1 MNAEAIRSRIVA
13 TLSADANVRRQAELE
28 LKQAEGH
35 AGFIDVLQDILS
47 GEPDDS
53 IRLSTVIYL
62 KNRTNRGWSRTDHY
76 PEEPLI
82 AEDEKQRFRDRIL
95 PILAASRGPVRQQL
109 LQLIQRVLHFDFPGK
124 WPSFMDVTLQL
135 LHANDPP
142 SVLAGLQ
149 CLLVT
154 CRAYRFKGA
163 QDNGRVEFDQIIEAS
178 FPRLQQVCNELVAQ
192 ESDEAA
198 EMLHIALKAYK
209 HATWLELSSFLRQHE
224 VNIGWCTIFLQTV
237 SKSVPASAMPEDVED
252 RERHHWWKAKKWAY
266 FNLNRLW
273 IRHGNTQAITSKTD
287 EPAKFAKDFET
298 TVAPEI
304 LKHYL
309 GEVEKWVAKTSW
321 LSKPCLSYT
330 LVFLD
335 ECCRPKSMWN
345 LMRPHLNNLVT
356 HLVFPVLCLSD
367 EDIEKFQDEP
377 EEYLHRKLNFYEEVS
392 APDVAATNFLVT
404 LTKARR
410 KQTFELLQFINGV
423 VNEYEQA
430 AVANKNHRAKEGALR
445 MIGTLAPVL
454 LGKKSPI
461 ADQVEYFLVRYVF
474 PDFKSSEGYLR
485 ARACDTIEKFEQ
497 LNFKDSNHLL
507 AIYRYILDCMAD
519 EALPVRVTAALALQP
534 LIRHD
539 TIRISMQQSIP
550 TIMQQLLKLANEC
563 DIDALANVMEDFV
576 EVFAT
581 ELTPFAVALS
591 EQLKDTY
598 LRIVRELLE
607 KNDNRNTEDGDYGD
621 YLDDK
626 SITALG
632 VLQTIGTLIL
642 TLESTPDVL
651 LHIEAVL
658 MPVIQIT
665 LQNKLY
671 DLYNEVFE
679 IIDSCTFAAKGISP
693 VMWQAFE
700 LIHATFKSG
709 AELYLEDMLPALDNF
724 VQYGAPQLIQKPEYV
739 AALYSM
745 VQDMFEDQKVG
756 GVDRICACKLAEA
769 MMLSL
774 RDHIDQSVQGFITL
788 AMTILNGN
796 EVKVKSYKIHL
807 MEMVINAIY
816 YNPILTLA
824 VLEAK
829 EWTNKFFSLWFGN
842 MDSFSRVHD
851 KKLCIVAI
859 ASLLSLGP
867 DQIPASVS
875 TGWPRLL
882 SGITS
887 LFKTLPNA
895 MRNREEALKDDFQY
909 DANNYDDDDDEEWAE
924 DDTNWNAGEGPEQE
938 STESRDESTAYLEFL
953 NEEAQ
958 KFSQLENQYREADGE
973 SDDEL
978 GEDSVLLESPLDKV
992 ECYQLFRG
1000 VLLKMQQES
1009 PQLYT
1014 NLTTHLSADE
1024 KNTIQSAMQ
1033 QAETNAQAALLVQQ
1047 AAQNVAQ
1054 IAPAAPN
1061 GGVS

>member
-1 MNAEAIRSRIVA
+1 MDANVVRSRVVA
-13 TLSADANVRRQAELE
+13 TLSPDANLRRSAEIE

-35 AGFIDVLQDILS
+35 PGFTDVLLEILS
-47 GEPDDS
+47 AESEDS
-53 IRLSTVIYL
+53 VRLSTVIYL
-62 KNRTNRGWSRTDHY
+62 KNRTNRGWSRSDHY
-76 PEEPLI
+76 PDEPLL

-109 LQLIQRVLHFDFPGK
+109 LQVIQRILHFDFPGK

-135 LHANDPP
+135 LHANDPH

-154 CRAYRFKGA
+154 CRAYRFKGN
-163 QDNGRVEFDQIIEAS
+163 QDVGRGEFDKIVEAS
-178 FPRLQQVCNELVAQ
+178 FPRLQQVCNELVNQ
-192 ESDEAA
+192 ESDEAG

-209 HATWLELSSFLRQHE
+209 HATWLELSDFLRQHD
-224 VNIGWCTIFLQTV
+224 VNIGWCTIFLQTI
-237 SKSVPASAMPEDVED
+237 SKAIPASAMPEDVDE

-273 IRHGNTQAITSKTD
+273 IRHGNAQGLQTKSD
-287 EPAKFAKDFET
+287 ETTKFAKDFEST
-298 TVAPEI
+298 IAPEI

-309 GEVEKWVAKTSW
+309 SEIEKWVSKTTW

-335 ECCRPKSMWN
+335 ECCRPKSTWN
-345 LMRPHLNNLVT
+345 LMKPHLNNLIT
-356 HLVFPVLCLSD
+356 HLVFPVLCLSQ
-367 EDIEKFQDEP
+367 EDVEKFEEEP

-404 LTKARR
+404 LTKVRR
-410 KQTFELLQFINGV
+410 KQTFELLQFINSV
-423 VNEYEQA
+423 VSEYEQA
-430 AVANKNHRAKEGALR
+430 PVENKNHIAKEGALR

-474 PDFKSSEGYLR
+474 PDFKSPQGFLR

-497 LNFKDSNHLL
+497 LNFKDQNNLL
-507 AIYRYILDCMAD
+507 IIYRHILDSMAD
-519 EALPVRVTAALALQP
+519 TDLPVRVTAALALQP

-539 TIRISMQQSIP
+539 AIRISMQQSIP

-591 EQLKDTY
+591 EQLRDTY
-598 LRIVRELLE
+598 LRIVRELLD
-607 KNDNRNTEDGDYGD
+607 KNENRNDDDGEYGD

-693 VMWQAFE
+693 TMWQAFE

-724 VQYGAPQLIQKPEYV
+724 VQYGAPQLVEKPEYV
-739 AALYSM
+739 TALYSM
-745 VQDMFEDQKVG
+745 VSDMFQDQKVG

-774 RDHIDQSVQGFITL
+774 RGSIDPSVTGFITM
-788 AMTILNGN
+788 AMTVLNSQD
-796 EVKVKSYKIHL
+796 VKVKSYKIHL

-816 YNPILTLA
+816 YNPVLTLA

-829 EWTNKFFSLWFGN
+829 GWTNKFFSLWFGN
-842 MDSFSRVHD
+842 MAHFSRVHD

-859 ASLLSLGP
+859 VSLLSINP

-882 SGITS
+882 SGLVT
-887 LFKTLPNA
+887 LFTTLPTA
-895 MRNREEALKDDFQY
+895 LKNREEALKDDFTFDPNSY
-909 DANNYDDDDDEEWAE
+909 DVEDDEEWGE
-924 DDTNWNAGEGPEQE
+924 EDTNWTADAPEDDQNEG
-938 STESRDESTAYLEFL
+938 RDESTAYLEFL

-958 KFSQLENQYREADGE
+958 KFSQIENQYHEE
-973 SDDEL
+973 SDEEL

-992 ECYQLFRG
+992 EPYQLLRG
-1000 VLLKMQQES
+1000 ALMKLQS
-1009 PQLYT
+1009 DTPQYYT
-1014 NLTTHLSADE
+1014 ELTSHLAPE
-1024 KNTIQSAMQ
+1024 ERTVIQAVFS
-1033 QAETNAQAALLVQQ
+1033 QAEANAQAALQL
-1047 AAQNVAQ
+1047 AADAARNNQTPQ
-1054 IAPAAPN
+1054 SAAPN

>member
-1 MNAEAIRSRIVA
+1 MNAEAIRSRIVGS
-13 TLSADANVRRQAELE
+13 LSADANVRRAAELE
-28 LKQAEGH
+28 LKAAESH
-35 AGFIDVLQDILS
+35 AGFTDVLVEILGAEPQD
-47 GEPDDS
+47 DV
-53 IRLSTVIYL
+53 RLSTVIYL
-62 KNRTNRGWSRTDHY
+62 KNRTNRGWSKSDHY
-76 PEEPLI
+76 PDETLI

-95 PILAASRGPVRQQL
+95 PILAASQGPARQQI
-109 LQLIQRVLHFDFPGK
+109 LQMIQRILHFDFPGK
-124 WPSFMDVTLQL
+124 WPNFMDVTLNL
-135 LHANDPP
+135 LHANDPS

-154 CRAYRFKGA
+154 CRAYRFKGS
-163 QDNGRVEFDQIIEAS
+163 QDNGRAEFDKIVEAS
-178 FPRLQQVCNELVAQ
+178 FPRLLQICQELVNQ
-192 ESDEAA
+192 ESNEAA

-209 HATWLELSSFLRQHE
+209 HATWLELSSFLRQHD
-224 VNIGWCTIFLQTV
+224 VNIGWCTIFLNTV
-237 SKSVPASAMPEDVED
+237 SKAIPAAAMSEDLDE

-273 IRHGNTQAITSKTD
+273 IRHGNPASITSKGDDVTR
-287 EPAKFAKDFET
+287 FAKEFEST
-298 TVAPEI
+298 IAPEI

-309 GEVEKWVAKTSW
+309 QEIEKWVSKTAW

-330 LVFLD
+330 LVYLD
-335 ECCRPKSMWN
+335 ECCRPKSMWTH
-345 LMRPHLNNLVT
+345 LKPHLTNLVT
-356 HLVFPVLCLSD
+356 HLVFPVMCLSA
-367 EDIEKFQDEP
+367 EDLEKFEDEP

-392 APDVAATNFLVT
+392 SPHVAATNFLVT
-404 LTKARR
+404 LTKVRR
-410 KQTFELLQFINGV
+410 KQTFELLTFVNSV

-430 AVANKNHRAKEGALR
+430 EEGKKNHVAKEGAMR

-474 PDFKSSEGYLR
+474 PDFKSPQGYLR

-497 LNFKDSNHLL
+497 LNFKDQNNLL
-507 AIYRYILDCMAD
+507 VIYQNILNCMAD
-519 EALPVRVTAALALQP
+519 TDLPVRVTAALALQP

-539 TIRISMQQSIP
+539 VIRTSMQQSIP

-576 EVFAT
+576 EVFAA

-591 EQLKDTY
+591 EQLRDTY
-598 LRIVRELLE
+598 LRIVRELVE
-607 KNDNRNTEDGDYGD
+607 KNDARAGDDGDYGD

-651 LHIEAVL
+651 LHIESVL

-679 IIDSCTFAAKGISP
+679 IIDSCTFAAKAISP
-693 VMWQAFE
+693 TMWQAFE

-724 VQYGAPQLIQKPEYV
+724 VQYGAGALAQKPEYV
-739 AALYSM
+739 QALYGM
-745 VQDMFEDQKVG
+745 VEDMFSDPKVG

-774 RDHIDQSVQGFITL
+774 RGSIDQQVTGFISM
-788 AMTILNGN
+788 AMMVLNGSD
-796 EVKVKSYKIHL
+796 VKVKSYKIHL
-807 MEMVINAIY
+807 LEMVINAIY
-816 YNPILTLA
+816 YNPILALQ
-824 VLEAK
+824 VLESK
-829 EWTNKFFSLWFGN
+829 QWTNKFFSLWFGS

-859 ASLLSLGP
+859 VSLLNLSP

-882 SGITS
+882 QGITT
-887 LFKTLPNA
+887 LFKTLPSA
-895 MRNREEALKDDFQY
+895 MKNREEALKDDFSFDPSSY
-909 DANNYDDDDDEEWAE
+909 DYEDEDEWDGDEANWAAEEGGDEA
-924 DDTNWNAGEGPEQE
+924 TEG
-938 STESRDESTAYLEFL
+938 RDESTAYLEFL
-953 NEEAQ
+953 NEEAA
-958 KFSQLENQYREADGE
+958 KFSQIENTYREADD

-978 GEDSVLLESPLDKV
+978 GEDSVLLESPLDRV
-992 ECYQLFRG
+992 EPYQLFRG
-1000 VLLKMQQES
+1000 VLMKMQQEN
-1009 PQLYT
+1009 PQFYQGLAS
-1014 NLTTHLSADE
+1014 HLSADE
-1024 KNTIQSAMQ
+1024 QAVVQ
-1033 QAETNAQAALLVQQ
+1033 HAVGQAETVAAQLAAQAQQ
-1047 AAQNVAQ
+1047 GDAA
-1054 IAPAAPN
+1054 N
-1061 GGVS
+1061 GGAR

>member
-1 MNAEAIRSRIVA
+1 MNADVVRSRVLA
-13 TLSADANVRRQAELE
+13 TLSPDANVRRAAELE
-28 LKQAEGH
+28 LKQAESH
-35 AGFIDVLQDILS
+35 PGFTDVLLDILTA
-47 GEPDDS
+47 EAEDS
-53 IRLSTVIYL
+53 VRLSTVIYL
-62 KNRTNRGWSRTDHY
+62 KNRTNRGWAKSDHY
-76 PEEPLI
+76 PDEVII

-95 PILAASRGPVRQQL
+95 PILASSRGPVRQQL
-109 LQLIQRVLHFDFPGK
+109 LQLIQRILHFDFPGK

-135 LHANDPP
+135 LHANDPA

-154 CRAYRFKGA
+154 CRAYRFKGS
-163 QDNGRVEFDQIIEAS
+163 QDAGRGEFDKIIEAS
-178 FPRLQQVCNELVAQ
+178 FPRLQQICNELVNQ

-209 HATWLELSSFLRQHE
+209 HATWLELSSYLRQHE
-224 VNIGWCTIFLQTV
+224 VNIGWCTTFLHTV
-237 SKSVPASAMPEDVED
+237 SKTIPASAMSEDIEE

-273 IRHGNTQAITSKTD
+273 VRHGNSQALTTTTKND
-287 EPAKFAKDFET
+287 ESTKFAKEFET
-298 TVAPEI
+298 TIAPEI
-304 LKHYL
+304 MKHYL
-309 GEVEKWVAKTSW
+309 TEIEKWVSKTAW

-335 ECCRPKSMWN
+335 ECCRPKSMWS
-345 LMRPHLNNLVT
+345 LMKPHLNNLVT
-356 HLVFPVLCLSD
+356 HLVFPVLCLSTD
-367 EDIEKFQDEP
+367 DVERFEDEP

-410 KQTFELLQFINGV
+410 KQTFELLQFVNGV
-423 VNEYEQA
+423 VYEYEQA
-430 AVANKNHRAKEGALR
+430 TEESKNHIAKEGALR

-461 ADQVEYFLVRYVF
+461 ADQVEHFLVRYVF
-474 PDFKSSEGYLR
+474 PEFKSQQGYLR

-497 LNFKDSNHLL
+497 LNFKDQNNLL
-507 AIYRYILDCMAD
+507 VIYRHILDCMGD
-519 EALPVRVTAALALQP
+519 KDLPVRVTAALALQP

-539 TIRISMQQSIP
+539 AIRISMQQSIP
-550 TIMQQLLKLANEC
+550 NIMQQLLKLANEC

-591 EQLKDTY
+591 EQLRDTY

-607 KNDNRNTEDGDYGD
+607 KNDNRNEEDGDYGE

-679 IIDSCTFAAKGISP
+679 IIDSCTFAAKAISP
-693 VMWQAFE
+693 TMWQAFE

-724 VQYGAPQLIQKPEYV
+724 VQYGAPQLSQKPEYV

-745 VQDMFEDQKVG
+745 VQDMFQDQKVG

-774 RDHIDQSVQGFITL
+774 RGSIDQSVSGFITM
-788 AMTILNGN
+788 AMTVLNGH
-796 EVKVKSYKIHL
+796 EPKVKSYKIHL

-816 YNPILTLA
+816 YNPVLTLE
-824 VLEAK
+824 VLETK
-829 EWTNKFFSLWFGN
+829 GWTNKFFSLWFSN
-842 MDSFSRVHD
+842 MEHFTRVHD

-859 ASLLSLGP
+859 VALLSINP
-867 DQIPASVS
+867 AQIPASVS

-882 SGITS
+882 QGITS
-887 LFKTLPNA
+887 LFKTLPAA
-895 MRNREEALKDDFQY
+895 MKNREEALKDDFTFGADSY
-909 DANNYDDDDDEEWAE
+909 DYDDDDEWAE
-924 DDTNWNAGEGPEQE
+924 DDTNWNAEEAPEEEQ
-938 STESRDESTAYLEFL
+938 TDARDESTAYLEFL

-958 KFSQLENQYREADGE
+958 KFSSQIDNSYD

-978 GEDSVLLESPLDKV
+978 GEDSVLLESPLDKI
-992 ECYQLFRG
+992 EPYQLLRG
-1000 VLLKMQQES
+1000 VLMKMQSES
-1009 PQLYT
+1009 PQFYT
-1014 NLTTHLSADE
+1014 SITSHLSTE
-1024 KNTIQSAMQ
+1024 EQNVIQGAFN
-1033 QAETNAQAALLVQQ
+1033 QAEANAQAALQL
-1047 AAQNVAQ
+1047 AAQSAQ
-1054 IAPAAPN
+1054 NPPAASAAAN
-1061 GGVS
+1061 GGAS

>member
-1 MNAEAIRSRIVA
+1 MNTEAIRSRIVG

-28 LKQAEGH
+28 LKSAEGH
-35 AGFIDVLQDILS
+35 AGFVDVLLDILS
-47 GEPDDS
+47 AEADDS
-53 IRLSTVIYL
+53 VRLSTVIYL
-62 KNRTNRGWSRTDHY
+62 KNRTSRGWAKTDHY
-76 PEEPLI
+76 PDEPLI
-82 AEDEKQRFRDRIL
+82 NEEEKQRFRDRIL
-95 PILAASRGPVRQQL
+95 PILASSHGAARPQI
-109 LQLIQRVLHFDFPGK
+109 LQMIQRILHFDFPGK
-124 WPSFMDVTLQL
+124 WPNFMDVTLRL

-154 CRAYRFKGA
+154 CRAFRFKGT
-163 QDNGRVEFDQIIEAS
+163 QDTGRAEFDKVVEAS
-178 FPRLQQVCNELVAQ
+178 FPRMLQICNELVNQ
-192 ESDEAA
+192 ESDEAG

-209 HATWLELSSFLRQHE
+209 HATWLELQSFLRQHQ
-224 VNIGWCTIFLQTV
+224 VNIGWCTIFLNTV
-237 SKSVPASAMPEDVED
+237 SKAMPASAMLDDTDE

-273 IRHGNTQAITSKTD
+273 IRHGNPTAITTKD
-287 EPAKFAKDFET
+287 NEAVQYAKEFES

-309 GEVEKWVAKTSW
+309 AEIEKWVSKTAW

-345 LMRPHLNNLVT
+345 HLRPHLTNLVT
-356 HLVFPVLCLSD
+356 HLVFPVMCLSD
-367 EDIEKFQDEP
+367 EDVENFEEQP

-404 LTKARR
+404 LTKVRR
-410 KQTFELLQFINGV
+410 KQTFELLQFINSV
-423 VNEYEQA
+423 VNDYEQTPDEE
-430 AVANKNHRAKEGALR
+430 KNHIAKEGALR

-474 PDFKSSEGYLR
+474 PDFKSKKGYLR

-497 LNFKDSNHLL
+497 LNFKDQNNLL
-507 AIYRYILDCMAD
+507 IVYRHILDCMAD
-519 EALPVRVTAALALQP
+519 TDLPVRVTAALALQP

-539 TIRISMQQSIP
+539 AIRISMQQGIP

-591 EQLKDTY
+591 EQLRDTY
-598 LRIVRELLE
+598 MRIVRELLD
-607 KNDNRNTEDGDYGD
+607 KNEARAGDDDYGD

-642 TLESTPDVL
+642 TLENTPDVL

-658 MPVIQIT
+658 MPVIQVT
-665 LQNKLY
+665 LENKLY

-679 IIDSCTFAAKGISP
+679 IIDSCTFAAKSISAT
-693 VMWQAFE
+693 MWQAFE

-724 VQYGAPQLIQKPEYV
+724 VQFGAGHLVQKPEYV
-739 AALYSM
+739 QALYGM
-745 VQDMFEDQKVG
+745 VHDMFQDPKVG

-774 RDHIDQSVQGFITL
+774 RGHIDQCVTGFVTM
-788 AMTILNGN
+788 AMVVLNGP

-816 YNPILTLA
+816 YNPLLTLA
-824 VLEAK
+824 VLETK
-829 EWTNKFFSLWFGN
+829 GWTNKFFSLWFSN
-842 MDSFSRVHD
+842 MDHFSRVHD

-859 ASLLSLGP
+859 VSLLSINA
-867 DQIPASVS
+867 DQIPSSVS
-875 TGWPRLL
+875 QGWPRLL
-882 SGITS
+882 SGITL

-895 MRNREEALKDDFQY
+895 LKNREEALKDDFTFDPSVY
-909 DANNYDDDDDEEWAE
+909 DYEDEDEWAE
-924 DDTNWNAGEGPEQE
+924 DDANWNAEEATEEEQQE
-938 STESRDESTAYLEFL
+938 ARDGSTAYLEFL

-958 KFSQLENQYREADGE
+958 KFSSLENSYKEQDND

-978 GEDSVLLESPLDKV
+978 GEDNVLLESPLDKI
-992 ECYQLFRG
+992 EPYGLFKG
-1000 VLLKMQQES
+1000 VLMKMEQEN
-1009 PQLYT
+1009 PQFYQSLAQS
-1014 NLTTHLSADE
+1014 LTPDE
-1024 KNTIQSAMQ
+1024 QNIIQSAVN
-1033 QAETNAQAALLVQQ
+1033 QADVY
-1047 AAQNVAQ
+1047 AQNALD
-1054 IAPAAPN
+1054 AAHAAAAAPN